1 LHGERDSNG
10 SVRIVAAIGKS
21 AVDALEKRLW
31 VVIPERQ
38 RTPQKSQA
46 IQSPAK
52 GKNAVE
58 PPILAPARVLEVE
71 VLGRA
76 WQGAISSSG
85 VPIETSRLRARTLVE
100 RT

>member
-1 LHGERDSNG
+1 M
-10 SVRIVAAIGKS
+10 
-21 AVDALEKRLW
+21 DALEKQLW

-38 RTPQKSQA
+38 RTPPKKHKQFKALQR
-46 IQSPAK
+46 AK
-52 GKNAVE
+52 MLSSH
-58 PPILAPARVLEVE
+58 PILAPARVLEVE